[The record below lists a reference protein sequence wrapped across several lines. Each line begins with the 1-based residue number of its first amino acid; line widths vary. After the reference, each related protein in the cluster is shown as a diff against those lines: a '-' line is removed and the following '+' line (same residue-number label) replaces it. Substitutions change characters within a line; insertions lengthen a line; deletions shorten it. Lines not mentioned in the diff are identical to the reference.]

1 MLKNQQSIAASKDVN
16 FAVKQVDEIKRHG
29 NHITTLLS
37 YSDLIQLG
45 GYAAVEYCGGPS
57 MIFRMGRQDVT
68 SEADSIQH
76 PTEGLCATAE
86 SFGNLKLEPEEYVA
100 LMGNITIGFVG
111 DEKKGPHTRW
121 CMNPY
126 VFDNTYYQE
135 LLLGEKSKYYKNEY
149 DYKLLESA
157 EGRQWV
163 QAFADDE
170 DLFFLHYAK
179 AHVKLSELA

>member
-1 MLKNQQSIAASKDVN
+1 MEAIGK
-16 FAVKQVDEIKRHG
+16 
-29 NHITTLLS
+29 LS
-37 YSDLIQLG
+37 
-45 GYAAVEYCGGPS
+45 
-57 MIFRMGRQDVT
+57 
-68 SEADSIQH
+68 
-76 PTEGLCATAE
+76 
-86 SFGNLKLEPEEYVA
+86 LEPEEYVA
-100 LMGNITIGFVG
+100 LMGNKTIGFVG

-157 EGRQWV
+157 EGKQWV
-163 QAFADDE
+163 QAFTDDQ

>member
-149 DYKLLESA
+149 DYKLLECA

-163 QAFADDE
+163 
-170 DLFFLHYAK
+170 
-179 AHVKLSELA
+179 